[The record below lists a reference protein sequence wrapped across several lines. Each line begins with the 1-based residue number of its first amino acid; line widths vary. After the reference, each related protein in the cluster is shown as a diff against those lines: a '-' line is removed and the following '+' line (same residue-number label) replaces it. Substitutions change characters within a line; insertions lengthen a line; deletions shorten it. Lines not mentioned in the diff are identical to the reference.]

1 VQDAWQLA
9 RNSFEASFASDAQK
23 AAWMAELDAVFAQLH

>member
-23 AAWMAELDAVFAQLH
+23 AAWMGELDALFASVA